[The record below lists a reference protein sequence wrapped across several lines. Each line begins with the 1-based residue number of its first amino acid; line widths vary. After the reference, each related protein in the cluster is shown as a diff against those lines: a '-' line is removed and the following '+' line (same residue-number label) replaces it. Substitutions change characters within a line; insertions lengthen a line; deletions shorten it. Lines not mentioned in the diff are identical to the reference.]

1 MKISIKNKLIGLL
14 AVPVLMLGVVATV
27 PTTAY
32 AVSTCDP
39 VTKVDSVSGQDCN
52 PTASACGDAD
62 SIQAGV
68 DCASGGSTATL
79 FGTGSI
85 FNNIVNT
92 LLFVIGALSVVMLII
107 GGIRYTTSNGAAA
120 QVTAAK
126 NTIMY
131 ALVGLVVAFLAFA
144 IVNWVLS
151 GIGG

>member
-14 AVPVLMLGVVATV
+14 AVPALMLGVVAIT
-27 PTTAY
+27 
-32 AVSTCDP
+32 
-39 VTKVDSVSGQDCN
+39 
-52 PTASACGDAD
+52 PTATYAADAD
-62 SIQAGV
+62 CTDANSIQAGV
-68 DCASGGSTATL
+68 NCAGGDNGATL
-79 FGTGSI
+79 FGDGSI

-92 LLFVIGALSVVMLII
+92 LLFVIGAASVIMLIV

-144 IVNWVLS
+144 IVNWVLGS
-151 GIGG
+151 LGGNA

>member
-1 MKISIKNKLIGLL
+1 MKISIKNKLVGLL
-14 AVPVLMLGVVATV
+14 AVPALMLGVVA
-27 PTTAY
+27 
-32 AVSTCDP
+32 
-39 VTKVDSVSGQDCN
+39 VT
-52 PTASACGDAD
+52 PTATYAQTDCTDAN

-68 DCASGGSTATL
+68 NCAGGDNGATL
-79 FGTGSI
+79 FGDGSI

-92 LLFVIGALSVVMLII
+92 LLFVIGAASVIMLII

-144 IVNWVLS
+144 IVNWVLGS
-151 GIGG
+151 LGGNA